1 MKDSPP
7 PDGQPAF
14 FQPPGHPPDAARQPG
29 LDLAQG
35 LERRRKWQAVALLAV
50 CQVFA
55 LALWFSATAVIPV
68 FKQDYA
74 LTNLQGSLI
83 TSSVSVGFVVGT
95 LVSAFLGLAD
105 RVRPRLFFMSACF
118 TAAAANL
125 AILAVPP
132 TSPLVPVLRL
142 IVGLCMAGIYPVGLK
157 IAASWAQRDMGLLVG
172 LLVGALTLGSAS
184 PHLINAFPL
193 FDWRVTIAVAS
204 ALAVAAGLMVNLV
217 QLGPNIRRAVKFEPR
232 FALQAWTKKS
242 LRLANFGYFGHMW
255 ELYAMWGWAGLFLR
269 DSFAI
274 SPGGNSAEL
283 YAKLLTFA
291 TIAVGGFGC
300 LFGGLFADRIGRTAL
315 TMGAMAISG
324 SCAILAGLAFGGN
337 PWLVVVLFTIWGV
350 TVVADSA
357 QFSASIMEL
366 ADPWL
371 VGTMVTIQTSV
382 GFFLSIVTIHMI
394 PPLVD
399 LVGWRF
405 AFASLAIGP
414 FLGIWAMGVLRG
426 MPEARSLA
434 SGNR

>member
-1 MKDSPP
+1 MQDSRP
-7 PDGQPAF
+7 PDGKPAY
-14 FQPPGHPPDAARQPG
+14 FQPPGRRPVAAPQPG
-29 LDLAQG
+29 LTVATAVD
-35 LERRRKWQAVALLAV
+35 RSRKWQAILLLAV
-50 CQVFA
+50 CEVFA
-55 LALWFSATAVIPV
+55 LALWFSATAVIAAL
-68 FKQDYA
+68 KQDYA
-74 LTNLQGSLI
+74 LSNPQSSLI
-83 TSSVSVGFVVGT
+83 TSSVALGFVIGT
-95 LVSAFLGLAD
+95 LISAFFGLAD
-105 RVRPRLFFMSACF
+105 RIAPRLFFMGACLA
-118 TAAAANL
+118 AAAANL
-125 AILAVPP
+125 AILAVVP
-132 TSPLVPVLRL
+132 TSPLVPILRL
-142 IVGLCMAGIYPVGLK
+142 VVGMCMAGIYPVGLK
-157 IAASWAQRDMGLLVG
+157 IVASWAQRDMGLLVG

-193 FDWRVTIAVAS
+193 FDWRTTIAVAS
-204 ALAVAAGLMVNLV
+204 ALAAAAGLLIHLV
-217 QLGPNIRRAVKFEPR
+217 ELGPNIRRAAKFQPR

-255 ELYAMWGWAGLFLR
+255 ELYAMWGWTGLFLR
-269 DSFAI
+269 DSFALN
-274 SPGGNSAEL
+274 PGGTSAEV

-291 TIAVGGFGC
+291 TIAVGGLGC
-300 LFGGLFADRIGRTAL
+300 LFGGVFADRIGRTTL

-337 PWLVVVLFTIWGV
+337 PWLVVALFAIWGI

-357 QFSASIMEL
+357 QFSASVMEL

-371 VGTMVTIQTSV
+371 VGTMVTVQTSV

-426 MPEARSLA
+426 MPDAQRLA